1 MKIWLLIYDYKDW
14 QDRLN
19 MTLHAQAERNSYLL
33 WKIQGSFFPPAVPLA
48 QWVYSPSLK
57 NARGCE
63 NDGAP
68 FQVVKLGLGLSA
80 MYEF

>member
-1 MKIWLLIYDYKDW
+1 MHRQKEILTCCGKYKV
-14 QDRLN
+14 
-19 MTLHAQAERNSYLL
+19 H
-33 WKIQGSFFPPAVPLA
+33 FPPAVPLA

-57 NARGCE
+57 NSRGCE